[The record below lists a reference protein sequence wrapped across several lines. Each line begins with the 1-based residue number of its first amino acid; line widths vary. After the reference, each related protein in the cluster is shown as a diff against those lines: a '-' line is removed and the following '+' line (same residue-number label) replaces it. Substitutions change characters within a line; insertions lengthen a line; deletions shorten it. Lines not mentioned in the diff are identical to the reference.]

1 MKQISPIQSWING
14 KSVTATIFNM
24 YVIGG
29 VLGSSASFYYSLL
42 DSDLANVAQGNLTMS
57 GDAYAAWGNDDEYA
71 WDWAASSDQLNLTII
86 GDYVPP
92 VPEPIVP
99 TEPTEPLNSIL
110 ADLRQDAPIDEIL
123 GEMY

>member
-1 MKQISPIQSWING
+1 MKTISPIQSWING

-57 GDAYAAWGNDDEYA
+57 GEAYLGWGNDDEYA

-99 TEPTEPLNSIL
+99 EPTEPLNSIL

-123 GEMY
+123 GEMN

>member
-57 GDAYAAWGNDDEYA
+57 GDAYLAWGNDDEYA
-71 WDWAASSDQLNLTII
+71 WEYAAKELNLTII
-86 GDYVPP
+86 GDYIPP
-92 VPEPIVP
+92 VPEVVAEV
-99 TEPTEPLNSIL
+99 TE
-110 ADLRQDAPIDEIL
+110 
-123 GEMY
+123 

>member
-1 MKQISPIQSWING
+1 MKTISPIQSWING

-29 VLGSSASFYYSLL
+29 VLDSSASFYYSLL

-71 WDWAASSDQLNLTII
+71 WDWAASTDQLNLTII

-92 VPEPIVP
+92 VPEVVVEV
-99 TEPTEPLNSIL
+99 TE
-110 ADLRQDAPIDEIL
+110 
-123 GEMY
+123 

>member
-1 MKQISPIQSWING
+1 MKTISPIQSWING

-42 DSDLANVAQGNLTMS
+42 DSNLAAVAQGNLTMS
-57 GDAYAAWGNDDEYA
+57 GEAYAGWGNNDEYA
-71 WDWAASSDQLNLTII
+71 WLWAASPEVLNLTIT

-92 VPEPIVP
+92 VHETTIPTPE
-99 TEPTEPLNSIL
+99 
-110 ADLRQDAPIDEIL
+110 APIEAPI
-123 GEMY
+123 EETTATETTI

>member
-1 MKQISPIQSWING
+1 MKTISPIQSWING

-57 GDAYAAWGNDDEYA
+57 GDAYLGWGNDDEYC
-71 WDWAASSDQLNLTII
+71 WLWAASTDQLNLTII

-99 TEPTEPLNSIL
+99 EVVAEVTE
-110 ADLRQDAPIDEIL
+110 
-123 GEMY
+123 